1 MMPPQAPSWSNWL
14 WRRTSPLRIV
24 CFLACLL
31 AAACG
36 VGQIKRYVYS
46 CQWHPMSNGAQ
57 IQQCAPRPF
66 HLTIAAY
73 SIVLSSFGCLL
84 ELGCCGPL
92 ERRVELWNK
101 MLRRAWGRSALY
113 LLISIMQFAQQT
125 VMGNVAAGLLLAA
138 AIFSLAVSCTATR
151 KLSLLRGS
159 LRTRL
164 LDDASADTDEV
175 RLRAAFDK
183 IDADKSGSL
192 EPRELARV
200 AADLGVALTPEE
212 MHAAFAM
219 LDHDSCGRVS
229 FEQFR
234 GMWLGEAGYVW
245 V

>member
-125 VMGNVAAGLLLAA
+125 VMGNVAAERSPYMEAFVAA
-138 AIFSLAVSCTATR
+138 SDNTGELDVPMATLKLRALDKSLRV
-151 KLSLLRGS
+151 
-159 LRTRL
+159 LRTRTVIL
-164 LDDASADTDEV
+164 
-175 RLRAAFDK
+175 F
-183 IDADKSGSL
+183 
-192 EPRELARV
+192 
-200 AADLGVALTPEE
+200 
-212 MHAAFAM
+212 
-219 LDHDSCGRVS
+219 
-229 FEQFR
+229 
-234 GMWLGEAGYVW
+234 
-245 V
+245 